1 MIYFSVYKWRNHE
14 SPAPPPPFNV
24 SRLQKSEAEQ
34 RADLCSRLQAFGKRN
49 ESKTK
54 IRGKRGF
61 KFRTEQRAGLSSRPQ
76 AFGNQNESKPKH
88 TENEASKFQEA
99 EQRADLSSRPQ
110 TLGKRNESKPE
121 TRG

>member
-14 SPAPPPPFNV
+14 SHAPPPPFNV

-61 KFRTEQRAGLSSRPQ
+61 KFRKRNRGQASARGLKLLETRTK
-76 AFGNQNESKPKH
+76 ANRNTRKTRLQNFRKRNRGTRK
-88 TENEASKFQEA
+88 TRLQIQEA
-99 EQRADLSSRPQ
+99 EQR
-110 TLGKRNESKPE
+110 
-121 TRG
+121 